1 MNTQKKRKNLIMA
14 GAFVS
19 LAFSLGLALVSSTSS
34 PEEKKAFAA
43 DTIYVKAYSMDK
55 SEEYNMFTTIS
66 HNGAVIK
73 SGFSPLTFA
82 GDVGKTYSVSLSDY
96 GAGSLF
102 FSKWGNGSTV
112 REHTFT
118 MGTTNLGLD
127 ALFSNAKVSSGTGST
142 STTTT
147 ATTLTTPTIATTSA
161 PIPVPPIAKLIPKTG
176 VYVALYMYP
185 SSTGSVSWQKV
196 IDEKTKHPSV
206 PFVVTFN
213 PSSGPGN
220 AKDTN
225 IANWVAK
232 LKNAGII
239 TLGYTFDN
247 YGTRSDSALKS
258 DADKYRNWYSADGLF
273 IDEFANYAGSE
284 NHYREVTKYTK
295 SIGMKIT
302 MGNPGADVPQSYLG
316 TVDVINIVEGKGY
329 VPISRLQYCF
339 DCSQEQGWHYNY
351 DKRNFAYMGYDI
363 GSLDTTFV
371 SESSKWVGLIYLTDG
386 NDSNARWLSLPSY
399 FSQEVALLD
408 K

>member
-1 MNTQKKRKNLIMA
+1 MV
-14 GAFVS
+14 GVFVP
-19 LAFSLGLALVSSTSS
+19 LAFMLGLAFVSSTS
-34 PEEKKAFAA
+34 PLGEKKAFAA
-43 DTIYVKAYSMDK
+43 DTLYVKAYSMDK
-55 SEEYNMFTTIS
+55 SKQYSMFTTIS
-66 HNGAVIK
+66 QNGAIIK
-73 SGFSPLTFA
+73 SGFTPFTFA
-82 GDVGKTYSVSLSDY
+82 GEVGKTYSVSVSDY
-96 GAGSLF
+96 RADSLF
-102 FSKWGNGSTV
+102 FNKWSSGSTT
-112 REHTFT
+112 RERTFT
-118 MGTTNLGLD
+118 MGTDNLWFD
-127 ALFSNAKVSSGTGST
+127 ALFSNTMVSGGSGSTGST

-147 ATTLTTPTIATTSA
+147 TITTTSTTPATATTPAQIAATP
-161 PIPVPPIAKLIPKTG
+161 VEKLIPKTG

-185 SSTGSVSWQKV
+185 STTGSVSWQKV

-213 PSSGPGN
+213 PSSGPGS

-232 LKNAGII
+232 LKDAGIV

-258 DADKYRNWYSADGLF
+258 DADKYRNWYNADGLF

-284 NHYREVTKYTK
+284 NHYQEVTKYAK
-295 SIGMKIT
+295 SIGMKMT
-302 MGNPGADVPQSYLG
+302 MGNPGADIPQSYLG

-339 DCSQEQGWHYNY
+339 NCSSEQGWHYKV

-363 GSLDTTFV
+363 GSLDTAFV

-386 NDSNARWLSLPSY
+386 NDSNARWLNLPSY

>member
-1 MNTQKKRKNLIMA
+1 MA
-14 GAFVS
+14 GVFVS
-19 LAFSLGLALVSSTSS
+19 LAFMLGLALIGSTS
-34 PEEKKAFAA
+34 PLEERKAFGA

-55 SEEYNMFTTIS
+55 SEQYSMFTTIS
-66 HNGAVIK
+66 HNGAIIK
-73 SGFSPLTFA
+73 SGFTPLTFA
-82 GDVGKTYSVSLSDY
+82 GEVGKTYSVSVSDY
-96 GAGSLF
+96 NADSLF
-102 FSKWGNGSTV
+102 FNKWGSGSTT
-112 REHTFT
+112 RERTFT
-118 MGTTNLGLD
+118 MGTDNLWFD
-127 ALFSNAKVSSGTGST
+127 ALFSNTKVSDGTSTGLT
-142 STTTT
+142 STTTSTTTPTPTTSTT
-147 ATTLTTPTIATTSA
+147 ATTS
-161 PIPVPPIAKLIPKTG
+161 PPIAATPIEKLIPKTG

-185 SSTGSVSWQKV
+185 SNTGSVSWQKV

-213 PSSGPGN
+213 PSSGPGS

-232 LKNAGII
+232 LKDAGIV

-247 YGTRSDSALKS
+247 YGTRSDSALTS
-258 DADKYRNWYSADGLF
+258 DADKYRNWYNADGLF

-284 NHYREVTKYTK
+284 NHYQEVTNYAK
-295 SIGMKIT
+295 SIGMKMT

-339 DCSQEQGWHYNY
+339 NCSPEQGWQYKV

-363 GSLDTTFV
+363 GSLDTAFV
-371 SESSKWVGLIYLTDG
+371 SESSKWVGLVYLTDG
-386 NDSNARWLSLPSY
+386 NDSNARWLNLPSY